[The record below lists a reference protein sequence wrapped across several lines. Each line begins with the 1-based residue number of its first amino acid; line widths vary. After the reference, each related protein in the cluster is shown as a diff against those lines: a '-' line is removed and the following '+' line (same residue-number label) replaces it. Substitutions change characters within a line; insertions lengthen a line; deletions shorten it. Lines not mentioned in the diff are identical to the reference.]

1 MLRTLGLNGLEND
14 VAFPAESLLGIN
26 DMLCTFL
33 LRSNELGYVKLF
45 DLAQREACL
54 KEVLRAVQLVDTVD
68 LANCWWGS
76 TLISAQIVDDDSV
89 VNLDFEMIFE
99 TLQCLR
105 VKNILPALLEEIDR
119 VA

>member
-1 MLRTLGLNGLEND
+1 MLCTLSLNGLEND
-14 VAFPAESLLGIN
+14 IAFPAESLLCIHY
-26 DMLCTFL
+26 MLCTFL
-33 LRSNELGYVKLF
+33 LRSIELRYVELF

-54 KEVLRAVQLVDTVD
+54 KEVLRAVQLVDTVN
-68 LANCWWGS
+68 LANCRWGN
-76 TLISAQIVDDDSV
+76 TLITAQIVDDDSV

-105 VKNILPALLEEIDR
+105 VKNVLPALLKEIDR